1 MMVPNC
7 DYQMRH
13 MRGEIRKRKGIILTK
28 EKISGDNI
36 IRKNKLFEKQQNMSR
51 KRMEEDK
58 G

>member
-13 MRGEIRKRKGIILTK
+13 MRGEIIKRKGIILTK

-36 IRKNKLFEKQQNMSR
+36 IGKNKLF
-51 KRMEEDK
+51 
-58 G
+58 